1 MWQNIETQDD
11 INDFMNRIVG
21 FHDSCIVGLHYKS
34 GNFLEENG
42 AMYLAT
48 EPYMYITFHSQIAD
62 FSAFEIELGML
73 DKFSINLDLKYT
85 LEIYDALFEKRD
97 DGFYWYS
104 DENGRYHIEHGH
116 YHIEHGH
123 DNVNYWF
130 RCQTIRW
137 RKIPLTKQA

>member
-116 YHIEHGH
+116 